1 MKRFLPLAAV
11 FLSSPAFAHHAM
23 GGEVPQT
30 LFQGLLSGLAHPVI
44 GIDHLAFIVLVGIA
58 AAASGRV
65 LAAPLAFI
73 AATLAGTAIHLAGV
87 GLPLAELVITAS
99 IIVLGVFLA
108 MGRQVAGPLALASFA
123 FAGIFHGWAYGEAVV
138 GSTPGPIGAYLLGFG
153 VVQFAIAAGIGLS
166 TRSLLQVPR
175 GQVQARVASAVCMGV
190 GLAFFVETVEQLLL
204 G

>member
-87 GLPLAELVITAS
+87 GLPLAEH
-99 IIVLGVFLA
+99 VLPPPLGHAGPHEGNL
-108 MGRQVAGPLALASFA
+108 QLEVAG
-123 FAGIFHGWAYGEAVV
+123 
-138 GSTPGPIGAYLLGFG
+138 
-153 VVQFAIAAGIGLS
+153 
-166 TRSLLQVPR
+166 SLLQAPH
-175 GQVQARVASAVCMGV
+175 
-190 GLAFFVETVEQLLL
+190 LLL
-204 G
+204 QADVICLGLEPHLCEAPLGGGAPAHAT